1 MAGLLVAFSVLPK
14 VLHCLEIDFWLYL
27 SKLDSSAVKL
37 DISASLNEY
46 FMARLIKLIIVL
58 SLAFF

>member
-1 MAGLLVAFSVLPK
+1 MAGLLVVLPK
-14 VLHCLEIDFWLYL
+14 VLHYLEIDFWLYL
-27 SKLDSSAVKL
+27 SKLDSSSVKL